1 MIGRVGVGHALPA
14 AELTRCA
21 ARPRRSALRTST
33 AFASHMSAGSAA
45 SFSSVTEMDLKGT
58 CKLQSF
64 LIAVRKGCSNEHRP
78 GSLGR
83 LTGGSFKKRTAISGA
98 CDVEYLFITAV
109 LRRCF
114 EHCIAT

>member
-33 AFASHMSAGSAA
+33 VFASHLSAGSAA

-64 LIAVRKGCSNEHRP
+64 LIAVRKGCSSEHGP